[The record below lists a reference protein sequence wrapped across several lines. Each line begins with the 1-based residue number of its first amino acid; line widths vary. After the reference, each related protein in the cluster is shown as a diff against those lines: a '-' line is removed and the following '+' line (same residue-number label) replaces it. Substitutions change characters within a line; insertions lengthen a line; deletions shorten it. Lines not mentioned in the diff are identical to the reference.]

1 MNRLLKF
8 ACVFAAIFAAE
19 TLIFASFASASPTVT
34 DPASAETPTSTSLM
48 LFKGNHVEGLN
59 GITYHTF
66 RIPAVVRTNA
76 GTLLA
81 FVEGRA
87 KSNKDYG
94 NINVLYKRGLNNGK
108 TAGDWS
114 TLMQAASIGDDTIG
128 NPTPVVDRQTGTIWL
143 FMSWNSAS
151 TSQSGGDNP
160 ETGLPTTH
168 ITQWG
173 QRRVYVM
180 RSDDDG
186 LTFKGMDG
194 SSMPTDMTATLTPQ
208 IRASGS
214 AWAWDSVGPGAG
226 LYTSDGVIIIP
237 AQFRNIY
244 SKDHGETWQVQKLP
258 ESAGEATITELD
270 DGSLYRNDRANSTN
284 WSAAK
289 RRWISRGSIGGSF
302 SAYKPDDKLL
312 DPGNEASILFYNNAE
327 PDAPTRTI
335 FLNSASTDTR
345 TKMRFRISYDNAN
358 TWPMSRPLSDFTL
371 PSGSGTEGGYSSMV
385 KTADN
390 NIGAMVETNLDI
402 SNNDVS
408 ARGILWHKLNLGWIL
423 HGCAC

>member
-1 MNRLLKF
+1 
-8 ACVFAAIFAAE
+8 
-19 TLIFASFASASPTVT
+19 
-34 DPASAETPTSTSLM
+34 M

-76 GTLLA
+76 GTLLTFA
-81 FVEGRA
+81 EGRA

-94 NINVLYKRGLNNGK
+94 NINVMYKRGSNNGQ
-108 TAGDWS
+108 TTGDWS

-143 FMSWNSAS
+143 FMSWNSANM
-151 TSQSGGDNP
+151 SQSGGANP
-160 ETGLPTTH
+160 DTGLPTTR

-173 QRRVYVM
+173 QRRVYVL

-186 LTFKGMDG
+186 ITFKGMDG
-194 SSMPTDMTATLTPQ
+194 SSNPTDMTATLTPKT
-208 IRASGS
+208 RADGS
-214 AWAWDSVGPGAG
+214 AWAWDAVGPGAG
-226 LYTSDGVIIIP
+226 LYTSDGVVIIP

-244 SKDHGETWQVQKLP
+244 SKDHGKTWQVQKLP
-258 ESAGEATITELD
+258 ESAGEATVTELD
-270 DGSLYRNDRANSTN
+270 DGSLYRNDRANSTT
-284 WSAAK
+284 WSAAE
-289 RRWISRGSIGGSF
+289 RRWVSRGSIDGGF
-302 SAYKPDDKLL
+302 SAYKPDDQLL
-312 DPGNEASILFYNNAE
+312 DPENEASVLFYNNAE

-335 FLNSASTDTR
+335 FLNSASTVAR

-358 TWPMSRPLSDFTL
+358 TWLMSRPLSDFTL